1 MRLRVVLVSVLV
13 VVAVALAAPVVFG
26 HGPVA
31 DRLGRSELRFM
42 EGMIDHHQMA
52 LDMAAD
58 CVAREISAELRA
70 ECEAVIAA
78 QQPEIEQMQAWLLE
92 WYNVDYTPMSMADMG
107 GSHEAGDV
115 AGMMAPMMGMMDSMM
130 QMDMPGEMRDMMNQ
144 MRGMMAMMGM
154 MHGGGM
160 GMDMMGGSMGGMGHG
175 GHGAQPTAIPSMGH
189 GGHGGHG
196 GAATTAPHTDP
207 AMMMG
212 MFAGFNRLTG
222 VEYEIAWLESMI
234 DHHDDAIH
242 MSERLLARGDT
253 GHAELRDLAQ
263 AIIDAQSAEI
273 ARYEELIA
281 ALKSS

>member
-107 GSHEAGDV
+107 GLHGGGDI

>member
-13 VVAVALAAPVVFG
+13 VLVMALAAPVVFG

-52 LDMAAD
+52 LDMAVD

-107 GSHEAGDV
+107 GLHGGGDI
-115 AGMMAPMMGMMDSMM
+115 AGMMAPMMGMMDGMM
-130 QMDMPGEMRDMMNQ
+130 QMDMPDEMRDMMNQ
-144 MRGMMAMMGM
+144 MRGMMTMMGM
-154 MHGGGM
+154 MHGGGT
-160 GMDMMGGSMGGMGHG
+160 GMDMMGGGMGGMGHG
-175 GHGAQPTAIPSMGH
+175 GQPAAVPSMGH

-196 GAATTAPHTDP
+196 GANTLSPHTDP

-222 VEYEIAWLESMI
+222 VDYEIAWLESMI

-273 ARYEELIA
+273 ARYEDLIA
-281 ALKSS
+281 ALKSN